1 MEFRDD
7 ASVAAESAKVAASWV
22 NVVKRHFGVEL
33 DYSDASIRDL
43 ERVAEEIF
51 RTKPPV
57 EEQSD
62 DFLLAFRQFTDQTG
76 AYLGEV
82 LRRNHGAKWG
92 YSVVGKTREM
102 AMLTPSGNI
111 IWPVERAQKRLI
123 NGREGDLWHYFKTLA

>member
-82 LRRNHGAKWG
+82 LRRNHGAK
-92 YSVVGKTREM
+92 
-102 AMLTPSGNI
+102 
-111 IWPVERAQKRLI
+111 
-123 NGREGDLWHYFKTLA
+123 